1 MPRSGKPIDEKLN
14 EALERVSAIRR
25 EKRREDAKRRREER
39 DRRLEAERHLGA
51 FHFERLE
58 QLAASDPA
66 AAAAE
71 WSEVRDWA
79 ERRVRT
85 ARGRAA
91 IAHFAGRQ
99 DRNGTAGPEDGP
111 APAPKEKSAAGD
123 SPDGTALIWIEGSEA
138 FIRTPRPVEEFRT
151 RAHGLGGRW
160 NRAAGHWRAP
170 AGNADAIIAL
180 ARECYGSVNILDSDP
195 GRG

>member
-1 MPRSGKPIDEKLN
+1 MPGSTKPIDEKLN
-14 EALERVSAIRR
+14 EALERVSALRR
-25 EKRREDAKRRREER
+25 EKRQQAARQRREER

-66 AAAAE
+66 AAAAG

-91 IAHFAGRQ
+91 IAHCAGRL
-99 DRNGTAGPEDGP
+99 DRNGAAGTEDGP
-111 APAPKEKSAAGD
+111 APAPKEERPA
-123 SPDGTALIWIEGSEA
+123 GTALIWIEGNEA
-138 FIRTPRPVEEFRT
+138 FIRTPRPVDEFRT

-180 ARECYGSVNILDSDP
+180 ARECYGNVNILDSNP